1 MLDGLIAFAAVH
13 DVVTVRPGD
22 GIALGTEGRFAAAL
36 GDVEENLVLRAA
48 RALAGRAGG
57 NPGADITLTKNLPVA
72 AGIGGGSSD
81 AAAALKALDALWRLG
96 SSDRDLAAVGMTL
109 GADVPVCLLARTA
122 FAGGV
127 GAALEPGPALPPA
140 GVVLVNPGIELST
153 AAVFGAREG
162 EFSEPAHI
170 DAAPA
175 DARELAAIL
184 EARRNDLT
192 MAACGLAPVI
202 GDVLAALDSQAGCL
216 LSRLSGSGATCFGL
230 FADQAAA
237 GAAAA
242 RLAAAADG
250 WWVQD
255 TSFLDRAPAPAPT
268 D

>member
-81 AAAALKALDALWRLG
+81 AAAALKALNALWRLG
-96 SSDRDLAAVGMTL
+96 SSDRDLAAVGITL

-122 FAGGV
+122 FAGGI

-140 GVVLVNPGIELST
+140 GVVLVNPGIQLST
-153 AAVFGAREG
+153 AAVFGARAG
-162 EFSEPAHI
+162 EFSEAARI

-175 DARELAAIL
+175 NVRALAAIL
-184 EARRNDLT
+184 GARRNDLT
-192 MAACGLAPVI
+192 AAACRLAPVI
-202 GDVLAALDSQAGCL
+202 GDVLAALDSQPGCL

-230 FADQAAA
+230 FADQPAAGVAAA
-237 GAAAA
+237 G
-242 RLAAAADG
+242 LAAAHGG

-255 TSFLDRAPAPAPT
+255 TRFLDRAPAPVPA